1 MFEWWYFSL
10 EREVNMAGKKSV
22 RLEPEDAGLEALNDL
37 AEEATLNHLHHRN
50 LLFLEATI
58 SAMLDVHDARD
69 VATILREH
77 ADQLEAY
84 L

>member
-1 MFEWWYFSL
+1 MQDWFFSL
-10 EREVNMAGKKSV
+10 EGSINMAGKKTI
-22 RLEPEDAGLEALNDL
+22 PIEDAGLEALNDL
-37 AEEATLNHLHHRN
+37 AEEATLNHLYHRN